1 MKHFVFIIKSLKDGR
16 YYKGM
21 TTNLTNRIKE
31 HNAGRTFSTKVFVP
45 WELVYYEE
53 YSTRSEARA
62 REKFLKS
69 GQGRNFIKR
78 MIHNDE

>member
-21 TTNLTNRIKE
+21 TTNFTNRIKE

>member
-1 MKHFVFIIKSLKDGR
+1 
-16 YYKGM
+16 M
-21 TTNLTNRIKE
+21 TTNFTNRIKE

-53 YSTRSEARA
+53 NSTRSEARA

-78 MIHNDE
+78 MIHNDEQKFWF